1 MKEGIFIR
9 PQITK
14 LFEDQA
20 LSKKFKFYR
29 TKSLEGIWKR
39 LQKPFHAIKKQK
51 ITFNLGGS

>member
-9 PQITK
+9 PQITQV
-14 LFEDQA
+14 FEDQA

-39 LQKPFHAIKKQK
+39 LQKPFYAMKKQK
-51 ITFNLGGS
+51 ITVKLGGS